1 MLRHRVVVTYE
12 AEAEEVSSEDVVRR
26 DLRVPAGALR
36 PMALTTAELF
46 KKARKIEI
54 ASRRL
59 VDEQLAGQY
68 HSVFKGRGL
77 IFSDVRPY
85 YAGDDVRAIDWNIT
99 ARMNAPHVKQFVE
112 ERDRTVN
119 LMIDMS
125 ASGYFGSRGAA
136 KRELAAELAAV
147 VAFSAI
153 KNNDRV
159 GLYIVTDK
167 VERFVPPKK
176 GRRHVLRVIGEI
188 LAFEPTSRGTDL
200 AAGLDFLGKV
210 ARRRSV
216 VFLVSD
222 FLSDG
227 WERAMRIT
235 RAAPRAGAGRRRRSA
250 RGGAAAGR
258 PARARGPRDRRG
270 RRGRHERSRA
280 RADFATRARSGRGG
294 ARRWRCAGS
303 TSTSSRCGP
312 IEPYVDALIA
322 FFKARAKRM
331 AHG

>member
-1 MLRHRVVVTYE
+1 
-12 AEAEEVSSEDVVRR
+12 
-26 DLRVPAGALR
+26 
-36 PMALTTAELF
+36 MALTTAELF

-54 ASRRL
+54 AARRL
-59 VDEQLAGQY
+59 VDEQLSGQY

-77 IFSDVRPY
+77 IFSDVRQY
-85 YAGDDVRAIDWNIT
+85 YPGDDVRSIDWNIT
-99 ARMNAPHVKQFVE
+99 ARMSMPHVKQYVE

-119 LMIDMS
+119 LMVDMS
-125 ASGYFGSRGAA
+125 ASGYFGSRGLS
-136 KRELAAELAAV
+136 KREVAAELAAV

-159 GLYIVTDK
+159 GLFIVTDK

-188 LAFEPTSRGTDL
+188 LAFEPMSRGTNL
-200 AAGLDFLGKV
+200 AAALDLLGKIS
-210 ARRRSV
+210 RRRSV

-227 WERAMRIT
+227 WEHAARIARQRHELVPVVVGDPLET
-235 RAAPRAGAGRRRRSA
+235 GLPKVGLIMLEDLETGQLVELDTGGYAGRDFSRRAAEVA
-250 RGGAAAGR
+250 
-258 PARARGPRDRRG
+258 RDREAAL
-270 RRGRHERSRA
+270 RRLNVDLVEVKTNES
-280 RADFATRARSGRGG
+280 
-294 ARRWRCAGS
+294 
-303 TSTSSRCGP
+303 
-312 IEPYVDALIA
+312 YVDALIA

>member
-1 MLRHRVVVTYE
+1 M
-12 AEAEEVSSEDVVRR
+12 
-26 DLRVPAGALR
+26 G
-36 PMALTTAELF
+36 LTTAELF
-46 KKARKIEI
+46 KKARTIEI

-59 VDEQLAGQY
+59 VDEVLAGQY

-85 YAGDDVRAIDWNIT
+85 EPGDDIRAIDWNIT
-99 ARMNAPHVKQFVE
+99 ARMNAPHIKQFVE

-167 VERFVPPKK
+167 VEKFVPPKK

-188 LAFEPTSRGTDL
+188 LAFQPESRRTNL
-200 AAGLDFLGKV
+200 AAGLDFLAKV

-222 FLSDG
+222 FLTDG
-227 WERAMRIT
+227 WERAMQIT
-235 RAAPRAGAGRRRRSA
+235 RQRHEVVPVVVSDPMEEQLPSVGLLTLEDLETGEVVEVDTSGAAAHEFARRARAQAGRRDLALRRLNVDMVA
-250 RGGAAAGR
+250 VRT
-258 PARARGPRDRRG
+258 DR
-270 RRGRHERSRA
+270 
-280 RADFATRARSGRGG
+280 
-294 ARRWRCAGS
+294 
-303 TSTSSRCGP
+303 
-312 IEPYVDALIA
+312 PYVDALIA

>member
-1 MLRHRVVVTYE
+1 MTI
-12 AEAEEVSSEDVVRR
+12 S
-26 DLRVPAGALR
+26 
-36 PMALTTAELF
+36 TADLF
-46 KKARKIEI
+46 KKAKKIEI

-59 VDEQLAGQY
+59 VDETLAGQY

-77 IFSDVRPY
+77 VFSDVRPY

-99 ARMNAPHVKQFVE
+99 ARMNAPHVKQFIE

-119 LMIDMS
+119 LVIDMS
-125 ASGYFGSRGAA
+125 ASGHFGSRGTT

-188 LAFEPTSRGTDL
+188 LAFEPMSRGTDL
-200 AAGLDFLGKV
+200 AKGLDFLGKV

-222 FLSDG
+222 FLGADPSR
-227 WERAMRIT
+227 WERAMQIT
-235 RAAPRAGAGRRRRSA
+235 RQ
-250 RGGAAAGR
+250 
-258 PARARGPRDRRG
+258 
-270 RRGRHERSRA
+270 RHELVPVVVGDPMEQALPDVGLLTLEDLESGEVVEIDTSSRA
-280 RADFATRARSGRGG
+280 RHEFAKRAAAAAA
-294 ARRWRCAGS
+294 ARDAALRRINVDVVEVA
-303 TSTSSRCGP
+303 TNQ
-312 IEPYVDALIA
+312 PYVDALVA
-322 FFKARAKRM
+322 FFRARAKRM

>member
-1 MLRHRVVVTYE
+1 
-12 AEAEEVSSEDVVRR
+12 
-26 DLRVPAGALR
+26 
-36 PMALTTAELF
+36 MALTTAELF

-54 ASRRL
+54 AARRL

-85 YAGDDVRAIDWNIT
+85 YAGDDIRTIDWNIT
-99 ARMNAPHVKQFVE
+99 ARMNFPHVKQFVE

-119 LMIDMS
+119 LMVDMS
-125 ASGYFGSRGAA
+125 ASGYFGSRGTA

-200 AAGLDFLGKV
+200 AEGLDLLGKI

-227 WERAMRIT
+227 WEQAMRIARQRHEVVPVVVGDPLE
-235 RAAPRAGAGRRRRSA
+235 RALPAVGLLLLEDLETGDVVELDTSGAAGAEFARRA
-250 RGGAAAGR
+250 
-258 PARARGPRDRRG
+258 
-270 RRGRHERSRA
+270 
-280 RADFATRARSGRGG
+280 ATRARIREQ
-294 ARRWRCAGS
+294 ALRRLNVDVVEIQTDES
-303 TSTSSRCGP
+303 
-312 IEPYVDALIA
+312 YVDALIA

-331 AHG
+331 AHA

>member
-1 MLRHRVVVTYE
+1 
-12 AEAEEVSSEDVVRR
+12 
-26 DLRVPAGALR
+26 
-36 PMALTTAELF
+36 MALSTAELF

-54 ASRRL
+54 AARRL

-85 YAGDDVRAIDWNIT
+85 YAGDDIRTIDWNIT
-99 ARMNAPHVKQFVE
+99 ARMSFPHVKQFVE

-159 GLYIVTDK
+159 GLYIVTDR
-167 VERFVPPKK
+167 VEKFVPPKK

-188 LAFEPTSRGTDL
+188 LAFEPVSRGTDL
-200 AAGLDFLGKV
+200 ATALDLLGKI

-222 FLSDG
+222 FLSEG
-227 WERAMRIT
+227 WEQAMRIA
-235 RAAPRAGAGRRRRSA
+235 RQRHELVPVVVGDPLESA
-250 RGGAAAGR
+250 LPPVGLLVLEDLESGEVVELDTSGAAGR
-258 PARARGPRDRRG
+258 
-270 RRGRHERSRA
+270 E
-280 RADFATRARSGRGG
+280 F
-294 ARRWRCAGS
+294 ARRAKAAAYLRDQALRRLNVDVVAIQTNAS
-303 TSTSSRCGP
+303 
-312 IEPYVDALIA
+312 YVDALIA

>member
-1 MLRHRVVVTYE
+1 
-12 AEAEEVSSEDVVRR
+12 
-26 DLRVPAGALR
+26 
-36 PMALTTAELF
+36 MALTTAELF

-54 ASRRL
+54 AARRL

-77 IFSDVRPY
+77 IFNDVRPY
-85 YAGDDVRAIDWNIT
+85 YAGDDVRSIDWNIT
-99 ARMNAPHVKQFVE
+99 ARMNYPHVKQFVE

-125 ASGYFGSRGAA
+125 ASGYFGSVGVS

-200 AAGLDFLGKV
+200 AEGLDLLGKI

-222 FLSDG
+222 FLSVG
-227 WERAMRIT
+227 WEQAMRIARQRHEVVPVVVGDPLE
-235 RAAPRAGAGRRRRSA
+235 RALPNVGLLALEDLETGEIVEIDTSGRAGQEFAK
-250 RGGAAAGR
+250 
-258 PARARGPRDRRG
+258 RAR
-270 RRGRHERSRA
+270 
-280 RADFATRARSGRGG
+280 DFAREREQVL
-294 ARRWRCAGS
+294 RRLNVDIVEVQTDES
-303 TSTSSRCGP
+303 
-312 IEPYVDALIA
+312 YVDALIA

>member
-1 MLRHRVVVTYE
+1 MNT
-12 AEAEEVSSEDVVRR
+12 A
-26 DLRVPAGALR
+26 
-36 PMALTTAELF
+36 TAELF

-59 VDEQLAGQY
+59 VDQQLAGQY

-77 IFSDVRPY
+77 VFSDVRPY

-119 LMIDMS
+119 LMIDAS
-125 ASGYFGSRGAA
+125 ASGHFGSRGTT

-159 GLYIVTDK
+159 GLFIVTDK
-167 VERFVPPKK
+167 VERYVPPKK

-188 LAFEPTSRGTDL
+188 LAFEPQSRKTDL

-210 ARRRSV
+210 AKRRSV

-227 WERAMRIT
+227 WERSMRIT
-235 RAAPRAGAGRRRRSA
+235 A
-250 RGGAAAGR
+250 R
-258 PARARGPRDRRG
+258 
-270 RRGRHERSRA
+270 RHELVPVVVGDPMESVLPAVGLVMFEDLETGEVVEVDTSSRA
-280 RADFATRARSGRGG
+280 REDFARRARE
-294 ARRWRCAGS
+294 AAERRDQLLRRVNLDVVAVE
-303 TSTSSRCGP
+303 TDQ
-312 IEPYVDALIA
+312 PYVDALIA
-322 FFKARAKRM
+322 FFRARAKRM

>member
-1 MLRHRVVVTYE
+1 
-12 AEAEEVSSEDVVRR
+12 
-26 DLRVPAGALR
+26 
-36 PMALTTAELF
+36 MALTTAELF

-54 ASRRL
+54 AARRL
-59 VDEQLAGQY
+59 VEEQLGGQY

-85 YAGDDVRAIDWNIT
+85 YPGDDVRAIDWNIT
-99 ARMNAPHVKQFVE
+99 ARMNAPHVKQFIE

-125 ASGYFGSRGAA
+125 ASEYFGSQGSV

-167 VERFVPPKK
+167 VERYVPPKK

-188 LAFEPTSRGTDL
+188 LAFKPQSRATNL
-200 AAGLDFLGKV
+200 AIGLDLLGKI

-222 FLSDG
+222 FLSEG
-227 WERAMRIT
+227 WERAMQIARQRHELVPVVVGDPLERELPAVGLLMLEDLESGELVELDT
-235 RAAPRAGAGRRRRSA
+235 SGAAGGHYARAARV
-250 RGGAAAGR
+250 AATQR
-258 PARARGPRDRRG
+258 
-270 RRGRHERSRA
+270 E
-280 RADFATRARSGRGG
+280 
-294 ARRWRCAGS
+294 
-303 TSTSSRCGP
+303 
-312 IEPYVDALIA
+312 
-322 FFKARAKRM
+322 
-331 AHG
+331 

>member
-1 MLRHRVVVTYE
+1 
-12 AEAEEVSSEDVVRR
+12 
-26 DLRVPAGALR
+26 
-36 PMALTTAELF
+36 MALTTAELF

-54 ASRRL
+54 AARRL
-59 VDEQLAGQY
+59 VDEQLGGQY

-85 YAGDDVRAIDWNIT
+85 YEGDDIRAIDWNIT
-99 ARMNAPHVKQFVE
+99 ARMNFPHVKQFVE

-125 ASGYFGSRGAA
+125 ASGYFGSRGVS
-136 KRELAAELAAV
+136 KRDLAAELAAV

-188 LAFEPTSRGTDL
+188 LAFEPTSRGTDI
-200 AAGLDFLGKV
+200 AEGLDLLGKI

-222 FLSDG
+222 FLSEG
-227 WERAMRIT
+227 WEDAMRVT
-235 RAAPRAGAGRRRRSA
+235 RQRHEIVPVVVGDPLERQLPSVGLLALEDLETGQIVEIDTSGPAGRQFA
-250 RGGAAAGR
+250 
-258 PARARGPRDRRG
+258 ARAKEHAREREQALRRLNVDIV
-270 RRGRHERSRA
+270 EIQTDQS
-280 RADFATRARSGRGG
+280 
-294 ARRWRCAGS
+294 
-303 TSTSSRCGP
+303 
-312 IEPYVDALIA
+312 YVEALIA

>member
-1 MLRHRVVVTYE
+1 
-12 AEAEEVSSEDVVRR
+12 
-26 DLRVPAGALR
+26 
-36 PMALTTAELF
+36 MALTTAELF
-46 KKARKIEI
+46 KKAKKIEI
-54 ASRRL
+54 AARRL

-85 YAGDDVRAIDWNIT
+85 YAGDDIRTIDWNIT
-99 ARMNAPHVKQFVE
+99 ARMNFPHVKQFVE

-125 ASGYFGSRGAA
+125 ASGYFGSRGVS

-167 VERFVPPKK
+167 VEKFVPPKK

-188 LAFEPTSRGTDL
+188 LAFEPTSRGTDI
-200 AAGLDFLGKV
+200 AEGLDLLGKI

-222 FLSDG
+222 FLSEG
-227 WERAMRIT
+227 WEQAMKI
-235 RAAPRAGAGRRRRSA
+235 A
-250 RGGAAAGR
+250 RQRHELVPVVVGDPLERQLPQIGLLALEDLETGQVIEIDTSGAAGKAFAKR
-258 PARARGPRDRRG
+258 AKEAAREREQALRRLNVDIV
-270 RRGRHERSRA
+270 EIQTDQS
-280 RADFATRARSGRGG
+280 
-294 ARRWRCAGS
+294 
-303 TSTSSRCGP
+303 
-312 IEPYVDALIA
+312 YVEALIA

>member
-1 MLRHRVVVTYE
+1 
-12 AEAEEVSSEDVVRR
+12 
-26 DLRVPAGALR
+26 
-36 PMALTTAELF
+36 MAISTAELF
-46 KKARKIEI
+46 KKAKKIEI

-77 IFSDVRPY
+77 VFSDVRPY
-85 YAGDDVRAIDWNIT
+85 YAGDDVRSIDWNIT

-119 LMIDMS
+119 LVIDMS
-125 ASGYFGSRGAA
+125 ASGHFGSVGST

-159 GLYIVTDK
+159 GLFIITDK
-167 VERFVPPKK
+167 IERYVPPKK

-188 LAFEPTSRGTDL
+188 LAFEPTSRRTDL

-210 ARRRSV
+210 AKRRSV

-222 FLSDG
+222 FLGEEPSE
-227 WERAMRIT
+227 WERAMRI
-235 RAAPRAGAGRRRRSA
+235 ASQ
-250 RGGAAAGR
+250 
-258 PARARGPRDRRG
+258 
-270 RRGRHERSRA
+270 RHELVPVVVSDPLEQALPSVGLLVLEDLETGEVIEMDTSSAA
-280 RADFATRARSGRGG
+280 RRDFARRAQAASE
-294 ARRWRCAGS
+294 ARDAALRRINVDVVTVA
-303 TSTSSRCGP
+303 TNQ
-312 IEPYVDALIA
+312 PYVDALIA

>member
-1 MLRHRVVVTYE
+1 MN
-12 AEAEEVSSEDVVRR
+12 AS
-26 DLRVPAGALR
+26 
-36 PMALTTAELF
+36 TAELF

-68 HSVFKGRGL
+68 SSVFKGRGL
-77 IFSDVRPY
+77 VFSDVRPY

-99 ARMNAPHVKQFVE
+99 ARMNAPHVKQFIE

-119 LMIDMS
+119 LMIDAS
-125 ASGYFGSRGAA
+125 ASGHFGSRGTT

-159 GLYIVTDK
+159 GLFIVTDK
-167 VERFVPPKK
+167 VERYVPPKK

-188 LAFEPTSRGTDL
+188 LAFEPQSRKTDL
-200 AAGLDFLGKV
+200 AKGLDFLGKV

-235 RAAPRAGAGRRRRSA
+235 AQ
-250 RGGAAAGR
+250 
-258 PARARGPRDRRG
+258 
-270 RRGRHERSRA
+270 RHELVPVVVGDPMEQELPAVGLVLLEDLETGEVVEVDTSSRA
-280 RADFATRARSGRGG
+280 RAEFAEKAKRAAELREQTL
-294 ARRWRCAGS
+294 RRVNVQ
-303 TSTSSRCGP
+303 TVEVTTNQ
-312 IEPYVDALIA
+312 PYVDALIA
-322 FFKARAKRM
+322 FFRARAKRM
-331 AHG
+331 GH

>member
-1 MLRHRVVVTYE
+1 
-12 AEAEEVSSEDVVRR
+12 
-26 DLRVPAGALR
+26 
-36 PMALTTAELF
+36 MALTTAELF

-54 ASRRL
+54 MSRRL

-77 IFSDVRPY
+77 IFSDVRAY
-85 YAGDDVRAIDWNIT
+85 YPGDDVRAIDWNIT

-119 LMIDMS
+119 LVIDMS

-136 KRELAAELAAV
+136 KRDLAAELAAV

-188 LAFEPTSRGTDL
+188 LTFVPSSRRTNL
-200 AAGLDFLGKV
+200 AAGLEFLGKV

-222 FLSDG
+222 FLSEG
-227 WERAMRIT
+227 WERQMQIT
-235 RAAPRAGAGRRRRSA
+235 RQRHEIVPVVVADPLEQELPSVGLLVLEDLESGQVIEVDTSGRAGRDYAQH
-250 RGGAAAGR
+250 
-258 PARARGPRDRRG
+258 ARAMQ
-270 RRGRHERSRA
+270 
-280 RADFATRARSGRGG
+280 
-294 ARRWRCAGS
+294 ARRDLGLRRLNLDVVNVR
-303 TSTSSRCGP
+303 TDQ
-312 IEPYVDALIA
+312 PYVDALIA
-322 FFKARAKRM
+322 FFKARAKKM

>member
-1 MLRHRVVVTYE
+1 MSL
-12 AEAEEVSSEDVVRR
+12 SS
-26 DLRVPAGALR
+26 
-36 PMALTTAELF
+36 AELF
-46 KKARKIEI
+46 KKAKKIEI

-68 HSVFKGRGL
+68 LSVFKGRGL
-77 IFSDVRPY
+77 VFSDVRPY

-99 ARMNAPHVKQFVE
+99 ARMNAPHVKQFIE

-119 LMIDMS
+119 LVIDMS
-125 ASGYFGSRGAA
+125 ASGHFGSRGTT

-159 GLYIVTDK
+159 GLFIVTDK
-167 VERFVPPKK
+167 VERYVPPKK

-200 AAGLDFLGKV
+200 AVGLDFLGKV

-222 FLSDG
+222 FLGSEPEH

-235 RAAPRAGAGRRRRSA
+235 RQ
-250 RGGAAAGR
+250 
-258 PARARGPRDRRG
+258 
-270 RRGRHERSRA
+270 RHELVPVVVSDPMEQALPDVGLVLLEDLETGEVVEVDTRSRA
-280 RADFATRARSGRGG
+280 RQEFAKRAAAAAA
-294 ARRWRCAGS
+294 ARDAALRRINVDVVEVA
-303 TSTSSRCGP
+303 TNR
-312 IEPYVDALIA
+312 PYVDALIA
-322 FFKARAKRM
+322 FFRARAKRM

>member
-1 MLRHRVVVTYE
+1 MTI
-12 AEAEEVSSEDVVRR
+12 S
-26 DLRVPAGALR
+26 
-36 PMALTTAELF
+36 TAELF
-46 KKARKIEI
+46 KKAKKIEI

-59 VDEQLAGQY
+59 VDQQLAGQY

-77 IFSDVRPY
+77 VFSDVRPY

-125 ASGYFGSRGAA
+125 ASGHFGSRGTT

-167 VERFVPPKK
+167 VERYVPPKK

-188 LAFEPTSRGTDL
+188 LAFEPTSRKTDL

-216 VFLVSD
+216 VFLLSD
-222 FLSDG
+222 FLGSDPVA
-227 WERAMRIT
+227 WERAMQIT
-235 RAAPRAGAGRRRRSA
+235 RQ
-250 RGGAAAGR
+250 
-258 PARARGPRDRRG
+258 
-270 RRGRHERSRA
+270 RHELVPVVVSDPMEQTLPNVGLMLFEDLETGEVVELDTSSRA
-280 RADFATRARSGRGG
+280 RQEYAKQAAKAAAIRDAALRRVNLDVVEVATNQ
-294 ARRWRCAGS
+294 
-303 TSTSSRCGP
+303 
-312 IEPYVDALIA
+312 PYVDALIA
-322 FFKARAKRM
+322 FFRARAKRM

>member
-1 MLRHRVVVTYE
+1 M
-12 AEAEEVSSEDVVRR
+12 
-26 DLRVPAGALR
+26 G
-36 PMALTTAELF
+36 LTTAELF

-54 ASRRL
+54 AARRL

-85 YAGDDVRAIDWNIT
+85 YAGDDIRTIDWNIT
-99 ARMNAPHVKQFVE
+99 ARMNFPHVKQFVE

-125 ASGYFGSRGAA
+125 ASGYFGARGAA

-159 GLYIVTDK
+159 GLYIVTDR
-167 VERFVPPKK
+167 VEKFVPPKK

-188 LAFEPTSRGTDL
+188 LAFEPVSRGTDL
-200 AAGLDFLGKV
+200 ATALDLLGKI

-222 FLSDG
+222 FLSEG
-227 WERAMRIT
+227 WEQAMRIA
-235 RAAPRAGAGRRRRSA
+235 RQARVAAQLRDLALRRLNVDVVEIQTNAS
-250 RGGAAAGR
+250 
-258 PARARGPRDRRG
+258 
-270 RRGRHERSRA
+270 
-280 RADFATRARSGRGG
+280 
-294 ARRWRCAGS
+294 
-303 TSTSSRCGP
+303 
-312 IEPYVDALIA
+312 YVDALIA

-331 AHG
+331 GHG

>member
-1 MLRHRVVVTYE
+1 MRASARIRRE
-12 AEAEEVSSEDVVRR
+12 ATLTGASERTATDV
-26 DLRVPAGALR
+26 
-36 PMALTTAELF
+36 ALTTAELF
-46 KKARKIEI
+46 KKAKKIEI
-54 ASRRL
+54 TSRRL
-59 VDEQLAGQY
+59 VEEQLAGQY

-77 IFSDVRPY
+77 VFSDVRPY
-85 YAGDDVRAIDWNIT
+85 YPGDDVRSIDWNIT

-125 ASGYFGSRGAA
+125 ASGFFGSRGAA

-159 GLYIVTDK
+159 GLYMVTDE

-188 LAFEPTSRGTDL
+188 LAFEPRSRGTDL
-200 AAGLDFLGKV
+200 AVGLDFLNKV

-222 FLSDG
+222 FMATG
-227 WERAMRIT
+227 WDNALRVAARRHEVVPVVVGDPLERELPEVGVVVLEDLETGEVVELDTSGRAGRELT
-235 RAAPRAGAGRRRRSA
+235 QRARRAADERDAALRRIVV
-250 RGGAAAGR
+250 
-258 PARARGPRDRRG
+258 DTVT
-270 RRGRHERSRA
+270 
-280 RADFATRARSGRGG
+280 AT
-294 ARRWRCAGS
+294 
-303 TSTSSRCGP
+303 TDQ
-312 IEPYVDALIA
+312 PYVDALVA

>member
-1 MLRHRVVVTYE
+1 M
-12 AEAEEVSSEDVVRR
+12 
-26 DLRVPAGALR
+26 
-36 PMALTTAELF
+36 TTASAELF

-59 VDEQLAGQY
+59 VDEQLAGSY

-77 IFSDVRPY
+77 VFADVRPY
-85 YAGDDVRAIDWNIT
+85 SAGDDVRAIDWNIT
-99 ARMNAPHVKQFVE
+99 ARMNAPHVKQFIE

-119 LMIDMS
+119 LVIDAS
-125 ASGYFGSRGAA
+125 ASGHFGSRGTT

-159 GLYIVTDK
+159 GLCIVTDR

-188 LAFEPTSRGTDL
+188 LAFEPRSRGTDL
-200 AAGLDFLGKV
+200 ARGLDFLGKV

-222 FLSDG
+222 FLGSG
-227 WERAMRIT
+227 WERALKI
-235 RAAPRAGAGRRRRSA
+235 AAQ
-250 RGGAAAGR
+250 
-258 PARARGPRDRRG
+258 
-270 RRGRHERSRA
+270 RHELVAVVVEDPLEQALPPVGLVLLEDLETGEVVEVDTRSRA
-280 RADFATRARSGRGG
+280 REAFARE
-294 ARRWRCAGS
+294 ARRAATARDAS
-303 TSTSSRCGP
+303 LRRTTVDVVEVRTDRS
-312 IEPYVDALIA
+312 YVDALIA
-322 FFKARAKRM
+322 FFRARARRL

>member
-1 MLRHRVVVTYE
+1 MTI
-12 AEAEEVSSEDVVRR
+12 S
-26 DLRVPAGALR
+26 
-36 PMALTTAELF
+36 TAELF
-46 KKARKIEI
+46 KKAKKIEI

-59 VDEQLAGQY
+59 VDQQLAGQY

-77 IFSDVRPY
+77 VFSDVRPY

-125 ASGYFGSRGAA
+125 ASGHFGSRGTT

-167 VERFVPPKK
+167 VERYVPPKK

-188 LAFEPTSRGTDL
+188 LAFEPTSRKTDL

-216 VFLVSD
+216 VFLLSD
-222 FLSDG
+222 FLGSDPAA
-227 WERAMRIT
+227 WERAMQIT
-235 RAAPRAGAGRRRRSA
+235 RQ
-250 RGGAAAGR
+250 
-258 PARARGPRDRRG
+258 
-270 RRGRHERSRA
+270 RHELVPVVVSDPMEQALPDVGLMMFEDLETGEVVEIDTSSRA
-280 RADFATRARSGRGG
+280 RQEFAKKAAKAAATRDA
-294 ARRWRCAGS
+294 ALRRINLDVVEVE
-303 TSTSSRCGP
+303 TNQ
-312 IEPYVDALIA
+312 PYVDALIA
-322 FFKARAKRM
+322 FFRARAKRM

>member
-1 MLRHRVVVTYE
+1 
-12 AEAEEVSSEDVVRR
+12 
-26 DLRVPAGALR
+26 
-36 PMALTTAELF
+36 MALSTAELF
-46 KKARKIEI
+46 KKARKIELV
-54 ASRRL
+54 ARRL

-77 IFSDVRPY
+77 VFSDVRPY

-119 LMIDMS
+119 LVIDMS
-125 ASGYFGSRGAA
+125 ASGFFGTRGAI

-159 GLYIVTDK
+159 GLYIVTDR

-188 LAFEPTSRGTDL
+188 LAFQPASRGTNL
-200 AAGLDFLGKV
+200 AAGLDFLAKV

-222 FLSDG
+222 FLTSG
-227 WERAMRIT
+227 WERAMQIT
-235 RAAPRAGAGRRRRSA
+235 RQRHELVPVVVGDPLEQALPAVGLLLLEDLESGELIELDTSS
-250 RGGAAAGR
+250 AAAD
-258 PARARGPRDRRG
+258 AYAV
-270 RRGRHERSRA
+270 RA
-280 RADFATRARSGRGG
+280 RAQAADRAL
-294 ARRWRCAGS
+294 ALRRLNVDCVEVQTDR
-303 TSTSSRCGP
+303 
-312 IEPYVDALIA
+312 PYVDALIA

>member
-1 MLRHRVVVTYE
+1 
-12 AEAEEVSSEDVVRR
+12 
-26 DLRVPAGALR
+26 
-36 PMALTTAELF
+36 MALTTAELF

-54 ASRRL
+54 AARRL
-59 VDEQLAGQY
+59 VDEQLGGQY

-85 YAGDDVRAIDWNIT
+85 YAGDDVRSIDWNIT

-119 LMIDMS
+119 LMVDMS
-125 ASGYFGSRGAA
+125 ASGYFGSRGVS

-159 GLYIVTDK
+159 GLYIVTDR
-167 VERFVPPKK
+167 VERYVPPKK

-188 LAFEPTSRGTDL
+188 LAFEPLSRGTDL
-200 AAGLDFLGKV
+200 ASGLDLLGKI

-222 FLSDG
+222 FLAEG
-227 WERAMRIT
+227 WERPMQIARQRHEMVPVVVGDPLERSLPSVGLLVMEDLETGEVVEIDT
-235 RAAPRAGAGRRRRSA
+235 SSAARVEFSRRAQY
-250 RGGAAAGR
+250 AAAV
-258 PARARGPRDRRG
+258 RDQTLRRLNVDIV
-270 RRGRHERSRA
+270 EINTDES
-280 RADFATRARSGRGG
+280 
-294 ARRWRCAGS
+294 
-303 TSTSSRCGP
+303 
-312 IEPYVDALIA
+312 YVDALIA

>member
-1 MLRHRVVVTYE
+1 V
-12 AEAEEVSSEDVVRR
+12 
-26 DLRVPAGALR
+26 ALS
-36 PMALTTAELF
+36 TAELF
-46 KKARKIEI
+46 NKARKIEI
-54 ASRRL
+54 AARRL
-59 VDEQLAGQY
+59 VDEQLSGQY

-77 IFSDVRPY
+77 IFSDVRQY
-85 YAGDDVRAIDWNIT
+85 YPGDDVRSIDWNIT
-99 ARMNAPHVKQFVE
+99 ARMNQPHVKQFVE

-119 LMIDMS
+119 LMVDMS
-125 ASGYFGSRGAA
+125 ASGYFGSRGGS

-167 VERFVPPKK
+167 VERYVPPKK

-200 AAGLDFLGKV
+200 ASALDLLGKI

-222 FLSDG
+222 FLATG
-227 WERAMRIT
+227 WERAMQI
-235 RAAPRAGAGRRRRSA
+235 A
-250 RGGAAAGR
+250 RQ
-258 PARARGPRDRRG
+258 
-270 RRGRHERSRA
+270 RHEMVPVVVQDPLEGGLPPVGLIMLEDLETGELVELDTS
-280 RADFATRARSGRGG
+280 GG
-294 ARRWRCAGS
+294 ARRELEDSAREATELRDQALRRLNVDVVEIRTDES
-303 TSTSSRCGP
+303 
-312 IEPYVDALIA
+312 YVDALIA
-322 FFKARAKRM
+322 FFRARAKRM